1 MAGIVDALLGAG
13 LGAAGAVV
21 GNAQFARQ
29 QQAEQDKEA
38 RAMGREAFLM
48 ELRAKYA
55 KDQALFNDGLE
66 RGRMD
71 KQAEIARGNAKYNN
85 DLALDGL
92 SDPRKIAADD
102 RQRKGALDDYRA
114 KVDIDT
120 EKWAKQNGV
129 THAQALELLG
139 KQQAGQRSLLGM
151 KIAAKGGW
159 RGGIDD
165 DEDDDDAGS
174 PDFVNAR
181 KDLLKFFSLDGADA
195 TTNKRPIM
203 QKYGIKDDKDMA
215 EVMDATTNLYAAN
228 PSISPSDAL
237 KIGSDIAYRRTPIQ
251 AATLQD
257 GRRVQYVTIGGKR
270 YMYGRAR

>member
-29 QQAEQDKEA
+29 RQAEQDKEA

-55 KDQALFNDGLE
+55 KDQAQFNDGLE

-71 KQAEIARGNAKYNN
+71 NQAQITRDNAKYSN
-85 DLALDGL
+85 DLTLDGL
-92 SDPRKIAADD
+92 NDPRKIDAEK
-102 RQRKGALDDYRA
+102 RQRQGALEDYQA
-114 KVDIDT
+114 KGDIDSK
-120 EKWAKQNGV
+120 EWAKRNGV

-139 KQQAGQRSLLGM
+139 KQQAGQRSLLDM
-151 KIAAKGGW
+151 KLAAKGGGT
-159 RGGIDD
+159 GGGDD
-165 DEDDDDAGS
+165 DEEGG
-174 PDFVNAR
+174 PDFVGAR
-181 KDLLKFFSLDGADA
+181 KDLTKFFGLDGAESA
-195 TTNKRPIM
+195 INKRPIM

-228 PSISPSDAL
+228 PIISPSDAL
-237 KIGSDIAYRRTPIQ
+237 KIGNDIARNRLPVQ
-251 AATLQD
+251 VSTLPD